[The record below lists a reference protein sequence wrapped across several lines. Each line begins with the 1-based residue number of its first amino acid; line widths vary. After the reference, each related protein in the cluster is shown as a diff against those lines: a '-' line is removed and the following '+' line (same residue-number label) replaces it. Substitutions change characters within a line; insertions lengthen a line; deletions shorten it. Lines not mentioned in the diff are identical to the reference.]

1 MLISVLV
8 QNSIHEN
15 VKAQDMIEL
24 KLLTKMNLT
33 RSEIE
38 ARFKMV
44 SFIKDYPTEI
54 QFQIAVP
61 HDWGVVPVKPSIP
74 DLENPIT
81 IMGRLKVNSSD
92 KADIAVWSVFL
103 PHEIHP
109 ADWLESWVNSQD
121 YTVLD
126 SRIAHTAFGL
136 VSDLIATRTISSHPC
151 LCRLTAIKDAD
162 RIILLVAR
170 VTTQHP
176 DEFTPFQESFLMA
189 VQTLKLLNPTKQ
201 KFAEAFDWVT
211 FDLPSQIRFLM
222 PHSWQPARMSDVP
235 DGGTG
240 TVFKNILQDV
250 VLGSIFVVSASQ
262 TFGKSIDIE
271 NILVSKVKN
280 NDFVIKPNSYKI
292 ISETMQRYDLKVII
306 SQQRL
311 SKDNKNYVL
320 TSARYEYY
328 DESLVLMLLSPDKVT
343 HFEAWAINRRA
354 FEILVN
360 SVEFSSKRRMRPT
373 HRN

>member
-1 MLISVLV
+1 
-8 QNSIHEN
+8 
-15 VKAQDMIEL
+15 
-24 KLLTKMNLT
+24 
-33 RSEIE
+33 
-38 ARFKMV
+38 MV
-44 SFIKDYPTEI
+44 SFIEDYPTEL

-61 HDWGVVPVKPSIP
+61 RDWGVVPVKPSIP
-74 DLENPIT
+74 DPENPIT
-81 IMGRLKVNSSD
+81 ILGKLKLNSSD

-109 ADWLESWVNSQD
+109 ADWLESWVNSQN

-126 SRIAHTAFGL
+126 SRIAETAFGL
-136 VSDLIATRTISSHPC
+136 VSDIIATRTISSHPC

-176 DEFTPFQESFLMA
+176 EEFTQFQESFLMA

-201 KFAEAFDWVT
+201 KFAEAFYWVT
-211 FDLPSQIRFLM
+211 FELPSSIRFLM
-222 PHSWQPARMSDVP
+222 PHSWQQANMSDVP
-235 DGGTG
+235 DGGMG
-240 TVFKNILQDV
+240 KVFKNLQQDV

-262 TFGKSIDIE
+262 TFGNSIDIE
-271 NILVSKVKN
+271 KILVTKVKN

-292 ISETMQRYDLKVII
+292 LSKTIPTSDIQVIM
-306 SQQRL
+306 SQQTV
-311 SKDNKNYVL
+311 SKDNNNYLL
-320 TSARYEYY
+320 TSARYEYG
-328 DESLVLMLLSPDKVT
+328 DDSIVLMLLSPDKIT

-360 SVEFSSKRRMRPT
+360 SVEFSS
-373 HRN
+373 